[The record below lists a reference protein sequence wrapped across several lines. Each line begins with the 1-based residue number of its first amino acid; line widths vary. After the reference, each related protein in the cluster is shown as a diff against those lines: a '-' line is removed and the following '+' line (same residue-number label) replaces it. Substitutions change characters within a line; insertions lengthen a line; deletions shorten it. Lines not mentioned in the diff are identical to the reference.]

1 MKKICEECKGEFHG
15 RSDARFC
22 SDDCRSTFHN
32 RKNYQDN
39 KLKREI
45 NKILWSNRQI
55 LKKINPD
62 GKKSVLKSKVQE
74 RGFNFNYYTNEYR
87 TKSGNLYKFCYD
99 YGYMELRNDYLSI
112 VQRQE
117 YVD

>member
-1 MKKICEECKGEFHG
+1 MQKTCEECKNVFHG

-22 SDDCRSTFHN
+22 SSDCRSTFHN
-32 RKNYQDN
+32 RKNYHDN
-39 KLKREI
+39 KLKREV
-45 NKILWSNRQI
+45 NKVLWSNRQI
-55 LKKINPD
+55 LKEINPEGKINVP
-62 GKKSVLKSKVQE
+62 KTKLQE
-74 RGFNFNYYTNEYR
+74 RGFNFKYFTNEYR

-99 YGYMELRNDYLSI
+99 YGYMESRNDYLTI